1 MKKIALMAALGLFVA
16 SCSSDKGAEA
26 TTAEAQEVKSTEGSK
41 SIPLDAGSTVAWR
54 GFKTFVQSEHRGT
67 VIVQDGTFDVA
78 EGKLVGGTITMDMT
92 SITCTDLEDEGK
104 RGYLEDHL
112 KSQDFFFVDSFPTV
126 AFEIVEVLDSS
137 EAAVQLHP
145 LPTKYSK
152 VTGNLTMR
160 GTTNSI
166 TFPAEVMVSD
176 EGVKFMAPPFSIDRT
191 LWGVKYHDR
200 EDASIAETLK
210 ENLIDHFIELSI
222 KVKATK

>member
-26 TTAEAQEVKSTEGSK
+26 TTSEAQEVKSTEGSE
-41 SIPLDAGSTVAWR
+41 SISLDAGSTVAWR

-67 VIVQDGTFDVA
+67 VNVQDGTFDVA

-126 AFEIVEVLDSS
+126 TFEIVEVLDSS
-137 EAAVQLHP
+137 EA
-145 LPTKYSK
+145 TKYNT